1 MIKNTLLFIYKD
13 CMFTSFY
20 SKNKG
25 IVIMR
30 EAAIISTART
40 GLAKAIRG
48 GFNKTHGIT
57 MGGHTVKH
65 AIAKAGIEAGEVE
78 DIIFGCGQPE
88 AATGHNIGRNV
99 AIAGGCPVTVPGTTI
114 NRFCSSGLQS
124 IAVAAQRIIVDG
136 VKVTIGGGVESISM
150 TQTNMN
156 MKHLVEPELQ
166 KVCPALWMPMI
177 NTADIVAER
186 YNVSR
191 EAQDEYSLQSQQRTA
206 AAQEAG
212 KFTDEIFAL
221 QTKMNVMNKE
231 TKEVTEQEV
240 TVDKDECNRPSTT
253 LENLAALNPING
265 PDKFITAGNASQLSD
280 GASSCVLMDL
290 KEAEKRNIEPMGI
303 FRGLAIGGCEPD
315 EMGIGPVIAVPK
327 LLKQHN
333 LTVDDIDL
341 WELNEAFASQVIYS
355 RDQLGIDNEKLNV
368 NGGSISIGHPYGM
381 TGSRMTGHL
390 LIEGKRRGAKYGVVT
405 MCVGGGMGAAGLFEI
420 L

>member
-1 MIKNTLLFIYKD
+1 
-13 CMFTSFY
+13 
-20 SKNKG
+20 
-25 IVIMR
+25 
-30 EAAIISTART
+30 
-40 GLAKAIRG
+40 
-48 GFNKTHGIT
+48 

-124 IAVAAQRIIVDG
+124 IAVAAHRIIVDG
-136 VKVTIGGGVESISM
+136 VNVTIGGGVESISM
-150 TQTNMN
+150 TQANMN
-156 MKHLVEPELQ
+156 TKHLVEPELQ

-186 YNVSR
+186 YNISR
-191 EAQDEYSLQSQQRTA
+191 ESQDEYSLQSQQRTA

-212 KFTDEIFAL
+212 KFSDEIVPL
-221 QTKMNVMNKE
+221 KTKMDVMNKE

-240 TVDKDECNRPSTT
+240 TVDRDECNRPSTT

-265 PDKFITAGNASQLSD
+265 PDKFVTAGNASQLSD

-327 LLKQHN
+327 LLKQHG

>member
-1 MIKNTLLFIYKD
+1 
-13 CMFTSFY
+13 
-20 SKNKG
+20 
-25 IVIMR
+25 MR

-136 VKVTIGGGVESISM
+136 VKVTVGGGVESISM

-212 KFTDEIFAL
+212 KFSDEIVAL

-327 LLKQHN
+327 LLKQNN

>member
-1 MIKNTLLFIYKD
+1 
-13 CMFTSFY
+13 
-20 SKNKG
+20 
-25 IVIMR
+25 
-30 EAAIISTART
+30 
-40 GLAKAIRG
+40 
-48 GFNKTHGIT
+48 
-57 MGGHTVKH
+57 
-65 AIAKAGIEAGEVE
+65 
-78 DIIFGCGQPE
+78 
-88 AATGHNIGRNV
+88 
-99 AIAGGCPVTVPGTTI
+99 
-114 NRFCSSGLQS
+114 
-124 IAVAAQRIIVDG
+124 
-136 VKVTIGGGVESISM
+136 
-150 TQTNMN
+150 
-156 MKHLVEPELQ
+156 
-166 KVCPALWMPMI
+166 MPMI

-212 KFTDEIFAL
+212 KFSNEIVAL

-240 TVDKDECNRPSTT
+240 TVDKDECNRPTTT

-333 LTVDDIDL
+333 FTVDDIDL

>member
-1 MIKNTLLFIYKD
+1 
-13 CMFTSFY
+13 
-20 SKNKG
+20 
-25 IVIMR
+25 MR

-124 IAVAAQRIIVDG
+124 IAVASQRIIVDG

-327 LLKQHN
+327 LLKQNN